1 MIRVGVTGHRF
12 LADIE
17 KLTAAVDKVL
27 DRIASAFGKQPVTV
41 FTLLSEGA
49 DHLITKR
56 IKETYNARIIA
67 VLPLP
72 AMDYAKDFETEI
84 SKKTFFE
91 LLEKSD
97 AVVSILPTGIQPLGS
112 NAPKV
117 DAGNKNMRYV
127 AVQLDKENMHHPVNR
142 TIKFVEPS
150 VREEAYL
157 AAGSYVLEHC
167 DVLVALWDGVRA
179 QGKGG
184 TGEIV
189 DLARQRKLP
198 LAWIRA
204 GNKKPG
210 TRTPT
215 SLGPDQGTII
225 YERFPDE

>member
-17 KLTAAVDKVL
+17 KLTAGVDEAL
-27 DRIASAFGKQPVTV
+27 DRIASAFGKQPMTV
-41 FTLLSEGA
+41 FTLLAEGA
-49 DHLITKR
+49 DRLVTRR
-56 IKETYNARIIA
+56 IRETYKARIIA
-67 VLPLP
+67 VLPLS
-72 AMDYAKDFETEI
+72 AMDYAKDFETEA

-112 NAPKV
+112 NAQKV
-117 DAGNKNMRYV
+117 HAGNKSMRYV
-127 AVQLDKENMHHPVNR
+127 AIQLPGGNMHHTLNR
-142 TIKFVEPS
+142 TIKLVEPS

-167 DVLVALWDGVRA
+167 DVLVALWDGVRT

-204 GNKKPG
+204 GNRKLG
-210 TRTPT
+210 TRKPT